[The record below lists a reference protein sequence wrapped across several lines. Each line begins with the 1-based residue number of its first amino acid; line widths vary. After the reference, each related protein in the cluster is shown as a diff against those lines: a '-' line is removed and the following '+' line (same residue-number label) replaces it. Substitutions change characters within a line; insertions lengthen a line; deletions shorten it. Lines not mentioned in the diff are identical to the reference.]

1 MNWPTREI
9 KPISEFSNTK
19 IFCLAFPWLF
29 PGGIGDIKESRL
41 YELEISDWAEN
52 LLYYQDGRFAKDK
65 LWCFFT
71 LNYIYR
77 RRNFNQSQWFVK
89 DFSGNNTPCLE
100 TLHKMIDDGDVSFIE
115 KLMYFGKIIPGTA
128 AYWRHKKAELYS
140 WINHH
145 VEQGRGA
152 PSIFLTLS
160 CAEYFWP
167 DIRRLLQQFVYQTT
181 RRKVDFE
188 KDYRL
193 LNQAL
198 NDFSV
203 IVQDFFHKKVELF
216 LEFIARKIFGFKYYW
231 GRFEF
236 AKSRGQI
243 HIHLVAILKDA
254 TKPGGIQF
262 QLYTF
267 KGNKLKQA
275 EILANWARETFNMT
289 AELPA
294 CDLLPVQE
302 EDKPSPCS
310 ARLSETADVIQDGAE
325 LSMFCQMHKC
335 SEYCLRRPNSKNK
348 IKRICRMG
356 CGEEEI
362 AMEGKTPGWPI
373 TEEDLIV
380 EDCRGFKKLSL
391 RRNHPRL
398 LQTSLHCLQSWRAN
412 CDVSIMI
419 FDSDPIFPDLSEI
432 AEVTDY
438 VVSYACKGNMAYAI
452 EKEQLKEFSK
462 E

>member
-1 MNWPTREI
+1 
-9 KPISEFSNTK
+9 
-19 IFCLAFPWLF
+19 LF

-41 YELEISDWAEN
+41 YELELSDWAEN

-77 RRNFNQSQWFVK
+77 RRNYNQSQWFVK
-89 DFSGNNTPCLE
+89 DFTGNNIPSLD
-100 TLHKMIDDGDVSFIE
+100 TLHKMINDGDISFIE

-128 AYWRHKKAELYS
+128 SYWRHKKAELYS

-152 PSIFLTLS
+152 PSIFMTLS

-167 DIRRLLQQFVYQTT
+167 DIRRLLQQFIFQTT
-181 RRKVDFE
+181 QRKVDLD
-188 KDYRL
+188 KDFKA

-198 NDFSV
+198 NDFSI
-203 IVQDFFHKKVELF
+203 IVQDYFHKKVELF
-216 LEFIARKIFGFKYYW
+216 LEYICKKVFGIKHYW

-243 HIHLVAILKDA
+243 HIHLVGIIEDA
-254 TKPGGIQF
+254 TKPGGIQY
-262 QLYTF
+262 QLF
-267 KGNKLKQA
+267 KFNGDNLKQA
-275 EILANWARETFNMT
+275 EILANWSRETFNMT
-289 AELPA
+289 AEVAEIESITP
-294 CDLLPVQE
+294 
-302 EDKPSPCS
+302 EDSVKSSPCS
-310 ARLSETADVIQDGAE
+310 IRFSETVDMIQDGAE
-325 LSMFCQMHKC
+325 LSNFCQIHKC
-335 SEYCLRRPNSKNK
+335 SDYCLRQSKSNTNK
-348 IKRICRMG
+348 KRRCRMG
-356 CGEEEI
+356 CGEEDI
-362 AMEGKTPGWPI
+362 SRSGRTPGWPI
-373 TEEDLIV
+373 SKDDLII

-419 FDSDPIFPDLSEI
+419 YNSDPTYPDLSEI

-438 VVSYACKGNMAYAI
+438 VVSYACKGNMAYAV
-452 EKEQLKEFSK
+452 EKEQLKDFSK
-462 E
+462 RYCFHCLV